1 MQPSQSSNVVKLPPS
16 PAPERCEATM
26 KNRLRCPYSSKW
38 SVLTEVGEFMV
49 CGQHKRAVQDDP
61 KTMAV
66 ERWP

>member
-1 MQPSQSSNVVKLPPS
+1 
-16 PAPERCEATM
+16 M